1 MIFKIVLFRK
11 NGHKSNPFCQLWS
24 YFQGWHTR
32 HIQNIRH
39 IFFFDQLKILD
50 IYKPQTVT
58 YSILLGQNTFN
69 GSICVALNHHSSKR
83 FLNLAINF
91 LKITYVSESVLWE
104 LINFLLCC
112 SFLFTYKRWNEV
124 TCEIPNA

>member
-1 MIFKIVLFRK
+1 MAISPTLFVSCEAIFKDD
-11 NGHKSNPFCQLWS
+11 
-24 YFQGWHTR
+24 
-32 HIQNIRH
+32 IQD
-39 IFFFDQLKILD
+39 IFKILD

-83 FLNLAINF
+83 FLNLTINF
-91 LKITYVSESVLWE
+91 LKITYASEFVLWE

-112 SFLFTYKRWNEV
+112 SLLFTYKR
-124 TCEIPNA
+124 